1 MVVSSRHFFP
11 EKAIEA
17 ILFVAT
23 RLANPTFHSVSKVF
37 YFADKKHLERYGRL
51 ICGDSYV
58 AMKHGPVP
66 SQTYDLMKASVGR
79 GWVTP
84 DQAELIQSAF
94 DVSSGC
100 RIQAKRQPE
109 LKLLSES
116 EIECLAESVTEY
128 GGRSFGELTS
138 LSHDAAWNSADEN
151 ELISIEE
158 IAKTLPNSDALI
170 VHLRS

>member
-1 MVVSSRHFFP
+1 MVVSARSF
-11 EKAIEA
+11 EVGKAIEA

-23 RLANPTFHSVSKVF
+23 KLANPTFHSVSKVF

-66 SQTYDLMKASVGR
+66 SQTYDIMRVPVGR
-79 GWVTP
+79 GWVNP

-94 DVSSGC
+94 DVSSRC
-100 RIQAKRQPE
+100 RIEAKRQPE
-109 LKLLSES
+109 LRQLSES
-116 EIECLAESVTEY
+116 EIECLAESVAEY
-128 GGRSFGELTS
+128 GSKSFGELTR
-138 LSHDAAWNSADEN
+138 LSHDAAWHSADEN
-151 ELISIEE
+151 ELISIDEF
-158 IAKTLPNSDALI
+158 AKTLPNSEALI

>member
-1 MVVSSRHFFP
+1 MVVSARSFDVG
-11 EKAIEA
+11 KAIEA

-23 RLANPTFHSVSKVF
+23 NLANPTFHSVSKVF

-66 SQTYDLMKASVGR
+66 SQTYDLMKVPVGR
-79 GWVTP
+79 VWVNP
-84 DQAELIQSAF
+84 DQAVLIQSAF

-109 LKLLSES
+109 LRQLSES
-116 EIECLAESVTEY
+116 EIECLEASIAEF
-128 GGRSFGELTS
+128 GGKTFGELTR
-138 LSHDAAWNSADEN
+138 LSHDAAWDSADEN
-151 ELISIEE
+151 EFISIEE
-158 IAKTLPNSDALI
+158 IAKTLSDSEALI

>member
-1 MVVSSRHFFP
+1 MVVSARSFDVG
-11 EKAIEA
+11 KAMEA

-23 RLANPTFHSVSKVF
+23 KLANPTFHSVSKVF
-37 YFADKKHLERYGRL
+37 YFADKKHLERYGRF

-66 SQTYDLMKASVGR
+66 SQTYDIMKVPVGR
-79 GWVTP
+79 GWVSP

-94 DVSSGC
+94 DVSDGC
-100 RIQAKRQPE
+100 RIQVKRQPE
-109 LKLLSES
+109 LAQLSGS
-116 EIECLAESVTEY
+116 EIECLDESIAEHGSK
-128 GGRSFGELTS
+128 SFRELTS
-138 LSHDAAWNSADEN
+138 LSHDAAWDSADEN

-158 IAKTLPNSDALI
+158 IAKTLPDPEALI